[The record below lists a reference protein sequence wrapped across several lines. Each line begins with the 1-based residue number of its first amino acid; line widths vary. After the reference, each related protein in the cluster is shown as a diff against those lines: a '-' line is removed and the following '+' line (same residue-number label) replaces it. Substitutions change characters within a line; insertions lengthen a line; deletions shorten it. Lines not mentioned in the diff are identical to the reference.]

1 MLILGA
7 LLSQNHALILCL
19 QSIFGV
25 NKNSAHKVCSIIGIN
40 PKTKLKQLNVYQLDK
55 LKKVCRDVIDNTLF
69 RTNIK
74 NITFLMQLK
83 HYRGIRHMLG
93 LPARGQRTRTNAV
106 TSKKVINKT
115 LKLITKKKNINK
127 NKFQKKR

>member
-19 QSIFGV
+19 RSIFGV
-25 NKNSAHKVCSIIGIN
+25 NKNSAHKVCSMVGVN
-40 PKTKLKQLNVYQLDK
+40 PKIKLKQLNAYQHDELTK
-55 LKKVCRDVIDNTLF
+55 ICRDLVDSTLF
-69 RTNIK
+69 RTNFE

-106 TSKKVINKT
+106 TAKKVIHKAR
-115 LKLITKKKNINK
+115 KLVSKKI
-127 NKFQKKR
+127 